1 MSRTGFRCKDTCRSL
16 FEETERLRQE
26 NSILEEEL
34 QEANAEIMSVQEEA
48 FTNEEVLLQRIQFL
62 GQELEAQEADSSETI
77 AQLDCELRSVAVA
90 LDRVT
95 VERDN
100 LSDALMEAARWASA
114 NVHLPSLRWTLKEDY
129 AS

>member
-1 MSRTGFRCKDTCRSL
+1 MSRTGLRHTYTCRFL

-34 QEANAEIMSVQEEA
+34 QEVNAEIMSVQEEA

-95 VERDN
+95 IERDN
-100 LSDALMEAARWASA
+100 LSDALMEAAR
-114 NVHLPSLRWTLKEDY
+114 
-129 AS
+129 